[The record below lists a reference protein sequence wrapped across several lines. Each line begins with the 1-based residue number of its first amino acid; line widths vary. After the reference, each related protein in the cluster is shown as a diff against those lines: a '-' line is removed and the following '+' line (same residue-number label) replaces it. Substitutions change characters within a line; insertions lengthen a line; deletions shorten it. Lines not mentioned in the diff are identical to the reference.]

1 MLHNQDKIRLLMGGL
16 WQVAASPS
24 ILCASNTICKEFAV
38 AAWKQRQKKN
48 DFTKT
53 KTKTIGIKVCATIF
67 VLFYVAV
74 LWPVSVGVALVHW
87 NVPVLSCCHWY
98 RCYTGFEPRKQT
110 ATNGSKLIGL
120 LMNINKVQLIDFTD
134 ICTYIAGY
142 VSTFPH
148 ACKL

>member
-1 MLHNQDKIRLLMGGL
+1 MACGKWQRRL
-16 WQVAASPS
+16 A
-24 ILCASNTICKEFAV
+24 
-38 AAWKQRQKKN
+38 
-48 DFTKT
+48 
-53 KTKTIGIKVCATIF
+53 
-67 VLFYVAV
+67 FYVRQTQFVRNLQSQVETKAEKKWFYKNKNKNNRHQSVCNYFCVVLCCCAV

-142 VSTFPH
+142 VSKYFSARVQIV
-148 ACKL
+148 ACAYIILCY